1 MITYT
6 SMAKSQDTEVYEV
19 KSRQISH
26 FIQLCL
32 LKNKWCC
39 GANTFFKNMRKVNLN
54 MIWVLNVKITVV

>member
-39 GANTFFKNMRKVNLN
+39 GANTFFKNMHKVNLS